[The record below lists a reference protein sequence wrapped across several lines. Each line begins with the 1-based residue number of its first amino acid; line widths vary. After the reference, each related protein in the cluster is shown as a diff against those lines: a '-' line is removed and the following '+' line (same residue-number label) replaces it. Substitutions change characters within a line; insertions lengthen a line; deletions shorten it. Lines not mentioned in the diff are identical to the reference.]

1 MYCIPVI
8 PFNRPHTA
16 ETELKYLQQALNN
29 HKLCGDGPLTKD
41 VHAMLESTTGAQTA
55 LLTHSCTAA
64 LEMGAL
70 LVDAKP
76 GDEVIMPSFT
86 FVSTANAFALRGLV
100 PVFVDI
106 RSDTLNMDEALLEQ
120 ALSTKT
126 RAIAPVHYAG
136 VFCEMDSINA
146 VANHKRIL
154 VVEDAAQA
162 FDSTYKG
169 KKVGQLSKISCL
181 SFHETK
187 NVIAGEGGALLIND
201 PLLAERAEIL
211 REKGTNRRQFL
222 RGQVDKYSWV
232 DLGSSFLPSELNAA
246 VLKAQLERKD
256 WILNERMRV
265 WNQYHEA
272 LKDLET
278 SGKLRRPIVP
288 EGLTHNAHMY
298 YILLP
303 TSEARDFVLKDL
315 AENGIQTTFHYV
327 PLHETAPA
335 KKFGRVAGTMTNT
348 VGLSSRL
355 LRLPLWIGVDQHFNE
370 IIEKLKTSLK
380 KI

>member
-1 MYCIPVI
+1 
-8 PFNRPHTA
+8 
-16 ETELKYLQQALNN
+16 
-29 HKLCGDGPLTKD
+29 
-41 VHAMLESTTGAQTA
+41 
-55 LLTHSCTAA
+55 
-64 LEMGAL
+64 
-70 LVDAKP
+70 
-76 GDEVIMPSFT
+76 MPSFT
-86 FVSTANAFALRGLV
+86 FVSTANAFALRGMV
-100 PVFVDI
+100 PVFIDI
-106 RSDTLNMDEALLEQ
+106 RPDTLNMDENLLEQ

-136 VFCEMDSINA
+136 VFCEMDAINA

-169 KKVGQLSKISCL
+169 KKVGQLSKLSCL

-201 PLLAERAEIL
+201 PELAERAEIL

-256 WILNERMRV
+256 WILSERMKI
-265 WNQYHEA
+265 WNQYHQG
-272 LKDLET
+272 LKQFESEGRLT
-278 SGKLRRPIVP
+278 RPVVP
-288 EGLTHNAHMY
+288 EGITHNAHMY
-298 YILLP
+298 YVILP
-303 TSEARDFVLKDL
+303 SAKARDLVLKDL
-315 AENGIQTTFHYV
+315 NQNGVQATFHYV
-327 PLHETAPA
+327 PLHETSPA
-335 KKFGRVAGTMTNT
+335 KKMGRTAGSMKNT
-348 VGLSSRL
+348 VELSARL
-355 LRLPLWIGVDQHFNE
+355 LRLPLWIGVEPHLPE
-370 IIEKLKTSLK
+370 IIEKLGLALK